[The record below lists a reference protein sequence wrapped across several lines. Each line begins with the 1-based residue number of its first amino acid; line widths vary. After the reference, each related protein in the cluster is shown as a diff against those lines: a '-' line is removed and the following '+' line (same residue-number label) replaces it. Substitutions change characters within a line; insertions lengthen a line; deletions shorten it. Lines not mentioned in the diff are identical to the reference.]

1 MHLWY
6 DAPHGPWELIEE
18 FAAKYN
24 PSKWGGKRTRNY
36 KYVREGKRR
45 VHGIAVIVEGVRI
58 FVSGRSADN

>member
-36 KYVREGKRR
+36 KYVHVTVTREGGEKA
-45 VHGIAVIVEGVRI
+45 G
-58 FVSGRSADN
+58 